1 MMRGK
6 SSVVANISAMA
17 LDQDPVIEIKDVI
30 DLICIFQARTQALA
44 EDFNFFKN
52 ELKANCPGLKRLEHE
67 VMFLCIDMD
76 ALHKDLICVNHS
88 FFSRVIKQHGKQ
100 LSRVDKNPTF
110 NSGNT
115 RNFMNDDIYR
125 LSPEQL
131 RKMAQEDSQ
140 EALEEREKLKSNR
153 GLPSSN
159 HDMIREKWRESF
171 LKETEEYIGKISK
184 LRDVFAHRTWQLPRR
199 EESYIVD
206 LNRISEVLRCT
217 DQLLKIYKD
226 RFQVILSYCN
236 SESYESGSYSYD
248 SLSRI
253 REAYK
258 YLKKSHD

>member
-1 MMRGK
+1 
-6 SSVVANISAMA
+6 MA
-17 LDQDPVIEIKDVI
+17 LDQDLITEIKDVI

-76 ALHKDLICVNHS
+76 ALHKDLICANHS
-88 FFSRVIKQHGKQ
+88 FFARVILQHGEQ
-100 LSRVDKNPTF
+100 LSKVDKNPTF
-110 NSGNT
+110 DNYNT
-115 RNFMNDDIYR
+115 ENFMNDDVYR
-125 LSPEQL
+125 LSSDQL

-140 EALEEREKLKSNR
+140 EAWKERRKLKDDC
-153 GLPSSN
+153 GLPSKT
-159 HDMIREKWRESF
+159 HEMIRKDWHEPF
-171 LKETEEYIGKISK
+171 LKETKNYIDEIST

-199 EESYIVD
+199 EEAYIVD
-206 LNRISEVLRCT
+206 LNRISKILKCT

-226 RFQVILSYCN
+226 RFHVILGYCN

-258 YLKKSHD
+258 YLKKIS